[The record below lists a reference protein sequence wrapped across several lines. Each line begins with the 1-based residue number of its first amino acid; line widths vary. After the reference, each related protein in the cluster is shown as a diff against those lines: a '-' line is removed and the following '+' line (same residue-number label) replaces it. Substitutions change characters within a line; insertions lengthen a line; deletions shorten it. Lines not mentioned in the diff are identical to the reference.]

1 MFFAMVFAIGLSS
14 GVIEN
19 FAYKRLRELGGT
31 GSVLG
36 VSRLVSS
43 LSGIPMFYYSGA
55 IQKRLSIIGVLTAS
69 MFSFIAR
76 CNFVSE

>member
-1 MFFAMVFAIGLSS
+1 MVFAIGLSS

-43 LSGIPMFYYSGA
+43 LAGIPMFYFAGD
-55 IQKRLSIIGVLTAS
+55 ITKRMSIVGVLAAA
-69 MFSFIAR
+69 MFSYCVR
-76 CNFVSE
+76 

>member
-1 MFFAMVFAIGLSS
+1 MVFAIGLSS

-36 VSRLVSS
+36 VSRLISS
-43 LSGIPMFYYSGA
+43 LAGIPMFYYAGA
-55 IQKRLSIIGVLTAS
+55 VTKRMSIVGVLTAS
-69 MFSFIAR
+69 MFSYIAR
-76 CNFVSE
+76 